1 MVSTRAAHINWDF
14 FKCYSQSQ
22 VFSILIFLPFQVCQ
36 LTQMLGLVSRID
48 VSLTAV
54 VVVWKWGEVPTNN
67 ERGALMRV
75 IGAEATHDC
84 R

>member
-1 MVSTRAAHINWDF
+1 
-14 FKCYSQSQ
+14 
-22 VFSILIFLPFQVCQ
+22 
-36 LTQMLGLVSRID
+36 MLGLVSRID